1 MMGLRT
7 WSWILIV
14 LFALSMLSYPT
25 FVGDIHGWPV
35 NFLLSV
41 GICVLYLIIYGF
53 FIKDKLKRED

>member
-7 WSWILIV
+7 WSLILIV
-14 LFALSMLSYPT
+14 LFALSMFSYPT
-25 FVGDIHGWPV
+25 YVGDIHGWPV
-35 NFLLSV
+35 NFLGSV

>member
-7 WSWILIV
+7 WSWISIV

-25 FVGDIHGWPV
+25 YVGHIHGWPV

-41 GICVLYLIIYGF
+41 GTGVLYFIIYGF